1 MIHFLPKTI
10 LHLIGKVLESTV
22 IFSNED
28 KEIVDNGSEAM
39 ENGAEDS
46 GPSVDPTSLLY
57 CERFAEFLIDLL
69 SQLPTRRYPA
79 DFLPHDFL
87 TIIRNVPMLH
97 YVFGQKDVIYL
108 LLIFVALEPNT
119 PTFVL
124 DQFCHAVVKYC

>member
-39 ENGAEDS
+39 ENGAADT

-79 DFLPHDFL
+79 DFYLVTSLPSSGMFPCC
-87 TIIRNVPMLH
+87 IM
-97 YVFGQKDVIYL
+97 YL
-108 LLIFVALEPNT
+108 VRRM
-119 PTFVL
+119 
-124 DQFCHAVVKYC
+124 